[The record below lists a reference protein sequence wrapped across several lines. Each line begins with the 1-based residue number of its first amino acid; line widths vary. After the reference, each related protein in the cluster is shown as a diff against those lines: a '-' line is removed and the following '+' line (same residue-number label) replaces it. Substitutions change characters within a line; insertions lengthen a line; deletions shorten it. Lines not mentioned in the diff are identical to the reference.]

1 MKKVVM
7 LAAFMILVAL
17 PVVTMAVVTTE
28 FTYSPDPANMDNLDH
43 WKAYE
48 WKIDLTS
55 EGYTIG
61 TPITEATLTFHN
73 INNWDDN
80 ANVLYIRLLNSASG
94 NTLIVNTDN
103 QNPSD
108 YFAGYGGVLIDSWVD
123 SDGYP
128 GPAED
133 LVYTFSTYDPPGHED
148 LLTALNNYASDG
160 YIAFG
165 IDPDCHYWNCGVEF
179 KINTS
184 VIPAPGAVFLG
195 GIGIA
200 LVGWLRSRQMF

>member
-7 LAAFMILVAL
+7 LAAFMIFVAL
-17 PVVTMAVVTTE
+17 PVVTMAVTTD
-28 FTYSPDPANMDNLDH
+28 FTYTPTPADMYDLDH

-55 EGYTIG
+55 EGYNIG
-61 TPITEATLTFHN
+61 DSINEATLIFHN
-73 INNWDDN
+73 INNWDN
-80 ANVLYIRLLNSASG
+80 NLNVLHIRLLDSISG
-94 NTLIVNTDN
+94 NTLNVYTDN
-103 QNPSD
+103 QYPSD
-108 YFAGYGGVLIDSWVD
+108 YFSSYGGVLIDSWVD

-133 LVYTFSTYDPPGHED
+133 LVYNFSTYDPPGHEN
-148 LLTALNNYASDG
+148 LLAALNGYASDG

-179 KINTS
+179 KINTC
-184 VIPAPGAVFLG
+184 VIPAPGAIFLG
-195 GIGIA
+195 GIGVA
-200 LVGWLRSRQMF
+200 LVGWLRGRQMF